1 MDAENNENELDD
13 LELND
18 TDELEDEIELDDDQ
32 GEQDSDADLDDDSED
47 DDSEDED
54 AEEDDDDEEE
64 EDEES
69 GDDSETG
76 DEKAG
81 EDGKSDKTDTDAKA
95 GEGQEE
101 KKPAYA
107 TLDEEIKNRI
117 KPDYIPGTKEFF
129 NAAESEAK
137 KAVEA
142 EFGEYDEFDTKHIA
156 RFNYFVNESIN
167 SRKAEYQKGI
177 QIITSER
184 KSRETYQ
191 EIHSQVDKL
200 LPSPDQ
206 KKRLGEALHKISHA
220 AYLEIEKSLAKGDPS
235 KLLELAQKVAGPH
248 GKLLDGKTPGG
259 KKTVKERPAG
269 KKSEVYGSDILG
281 Y

>member
-191 EIHSQVDKL
+191 EIHNQVDKL

-248 GKLLDGKTPGG
+248 GKLLDDVKPP
-259 KKTVKERPAG
+259 KKQPT
-269 KKSEVYGSDILG
+269 KKKGEVFGSDILG
-281 Y
+281 F

>member
-1 MDAENNENELDD
+1 MDSENNENELDD

-18 TDELEDEIELDDDQ
+18 ADELEDEVELDD
-32 GEQDSDADLDDDSED
+32 GQDEEESDADLDDDSED

-54 AEEDDDDEEE
+54 AEEDGDDEEE
-64 EDEES
+64 DDEA
-69 GDDSETG
+69 GDDSEAG
-76 DEKAG
+76 DEEAG
-81 EDGKSDKTDTDAKA
+81 KNGKSDKTDTDATA

-101 KKPAYA
+101 KKPVYA
-107 TLDEEIKNRI
+107 TLDEEVKSRI

-156 RFNYFVNESIN
+156 RFNYFVNEAIN

-191 EIHSQVDKL
+191 DIHSQVDKL
-200 LPSPDQ
+200 LPSPEQ

-248 GKLLDGKTPGG
+248 GKLLDDVKPP
-259 KKTVKERPAG
+259 KKQPT
-269 KKSEVYGSDILG
+269 KKKGEVFGSDILG
-281 Y
+281 F

>member
-18 TDELEDEIELDDDQ
+18 ADELEDEVELDD
-32 GEQDSDADLDDDSED
+32 EQDEEESDADLDDDSED

-54 AEEDDDDEEE
+54 AEEDGDDEEE
-64 EDEES
+64 DDEA
-69 GDDSETG
+69 GDDSEAG
-76 DEKAG
+76 DEEAG
-81 EDGKSDKTDTDAKA
+81 KDGKSDKTDTDATA

-101 KKPAYA
+101 KKPVYA
-107 TLDEEIKNRI
+107 TLDEEVKSRI

-156 RFNYFVNESIN
+156 RFNYFVNEAIN

-177 QIITSER
+177 QIIASER

-191 EIHSQVDKL
+191 DIHSQVDKL
-200 LPSPDQ
+200 LPSPEQ

-248 GKLLDGKTPGG
+248 GKLLDDVKPP
-259 KKTVKERPAG
+259 KKQPT
-269 KKSEVYGSDILG
+269 KKKGEVFGSDILG
-281 Y
+281 F

>member
-18 TDELEDEIELDDDQ
+18 ADELEDEVELDD
-32 GEQDSDADLDDDSED
+32 EQDEEESDADLDDGSED

-54 AEEDDDDEEE
+54 AEEDGDDEEE
-64 EDEES
+64 DDEA
-69 GDDSETG
+69 GDDSEAG
-76 DEKAG
+76 DEEAG
-81 EDGKSDKTDTDAKA
+81 KNGKSDKTDTDATA

-101 KKPAYA
+101 KKPVYA
-107 TLDEEIKNRI
+107 TLDEEVKSRI

-156 RFNYFVNESIN
+156 RFNYFVNEAIN

-191 EIHSQVDKL
+191 DIHSQVDKL
-200 LPSPDQ
+200 LPSPEQ

-248 GKLLDGKTPGG
+248 GKLLDDVKPP
-259 KKTVKERPAG
+259 KKQPT
-269 KKSEVYGSDILG
+269 KKKGEVFGSDILG
-281 Y
+281 F

>member
-18 TDELEDEIELDDDQ
+18 ADELEDEVELDD
-32 GEQDSDADLDDDSED
+32 GQDEEESDADLDDDSED

-54 AEEDDDDEEE
+54 AEEDGDDEEE
-64 EDEES
+64 DDEA
-69 GDDSETG
+69 GDDSEAG
-76 DEKAG
+76 DEEAG
-81 EDGKSDKTDTDAKA
+81 KDGKSDKTDTEATA

-101 KKPAYA
+101 KKPVYA
-107 TLDEEIKNRI
+107 TLDEEVKSRI

-156 RFNYFVNESIN
+156 RFNYFVNEAIN

-191 EIHSQVDKL
+191 DIHSQVDKL
-200 LPSPDQ
+200 LPSPEQ

-248 GKLLDGKTPGG
+248 GKLLDDVKPP
-259 KKTVKERPAG
+259 KKQPT
-269 KKSEVYGSDILG
+269 KKKGEVFGSDILG
-281 Y
+281 F

>member
-18 TDELEDEIELDDDQ
+18 ADELEDEVELDD
-32 GEQDSDADLDDDSED
+32 EQDEEESDADLDDDSED

-54 AEEDDDDEEE
+54 AEEDGDDEEE
-64 EDEES
+64 DDEA
-69 GDDSETG
+69 GDDSEAG
-76 DEKAG
+76 DEEAG
-81 EDGKSDKTDTDAKA
+81 KDGESDKTDTGATA

-101 KKPAYA
+101 KKPVYA
-107 TLDEEIKNRI
+107 TLDEEVKSRI

-156 RFNYFVNESIN
+156 RFNYFVNEAIN

-191 EIHSQVDKL
+191 DIHSQVDKL
-200 LPSPDQ
+200 LPSPEQ

-248 GKLLDGKTPGG
+248 GKLLDDVKPP
-259 KKTVKERPAG
+259 KKQPT
-269 KKSEVYGSDILG
+269 KKKGEVFGSDILG
-281 Y
+281 F

>member
-18 TDELEDEIELDDDQ
+18 ADELEDEVELDD
-32 GEQDSDADLDDDSED
+32 EQDEEESDADLDDDSED

-54 AEEDDDDEEE
+54 AEEDGDDEEE
-64 EDEES
+64 DDEA
-69 GDDSETG
+69 GDDSEAG
-76 DEKAG
+76 DEEAG
-81 EDGKSDKTDTDAKA
+81 KDGKSDKTDTDATA

-101 KKPAYA
+101 KKPVYA
-107 TLDEEIKNRI
+107 TLDEEVKSRI

-156 RFNYFVNESIN
+156 RFNYFVNEAIN

-191 EIHSQVDKL
+191 DIHSQVDKL
-200 LPSPDQ
+200 LPSPEQ

-248 GKLLDGKTPGG
+248 GKLLDDVKPP
-259 KKTVKERPAG
+259 KKQPT
-269 KKSEVYGSDILG
+269 KKKGEVFGSDILG
-281 Y
+281 F